1 MQFLYSD
8 KLDKKKSINVC
19 FFFSFSFKN
28 KVDRKKK
35 IGSKLTVAGSSSGL
49 SSSAWRR
56 NTFPRDIR
64 HNILS
69 KAGTRSRFITPAT
82 NLQK

>member
-35 IGSKLTVAGSSSGL
+35 
-49 SSSAWRR
+49 R
-56 NTFPRDIR
+56 
-64 HNILS
+64 
-69 KAGTRSRFITPAT
+69 
-82 NLQK
+82 